1 MTTDTATAVPA
12 IPSNPLEQQ
21 NCNTCFS
28 PHGFIYDF
36 GTGFSP
42 TVLCPD
48 CAKNTAIGDAAL
60 DQLERLLIPVV
71 RAWAK
76 HWGPILATTDGYSS
90 ASAVLDIIE
99 DSFERIRVPALEGLE
114 LDTTE

>member
-1 MTTDTATAVPA
+1 MTTNTATAAPTQN
-12 IPSNPLEQQ
+12 NPLELQKCQ
-21 NCNTCFS
+21 SCGS
-28 PHGFIYDF
+28 DQGFIYDF
-36 GTGFSP
+36 GTGLNP